1 MEINITRFFNE
12 ADPCNYSASRMELG
26 DNAGRITWNNAVSDS
41 PEYMFVTAENRE
53 EFESHFRA
61 YGAWSE
67 EEIAAWSDQELNA
80 LFLQDVSAEIR
91 EFNDMAEG
99 DWQEWEAL
107 CHACTCSGRLYG
119 GGLSVDGE
127 IYFQIGN

>member
-12 ADPCNYSASRMELG
+12 ANPRNYSASRQELG
-26 DNAGRITWNNAVSDS
+26 DNAGPITWNNAVSDS
-41 PEYMFVTAENRE
+41 PEYMFITAENRE
-53 EFESHFRA
+53 EFEAHFRA

-67 EEIAAWSDQELNA
+67 EEITAWSDRELNA

-91 EFNDMAEG
+91 GFNDMAEG

-107 CHACTCSGRLYG
+107 FYAGTCSGRLYG

-127 IYFQIGN
+127 IYFQIGD

>member
-12 ADPCNYSASRMELG
+12 ANPRKYSASRMELG
-26 DNAGRITWNNAVSDS
+26 DNAGRITWNNAVNDS

-53 EFESHFRA
+53 EFEAHFRS

-91 EFNDMAEG
+91 EFNDLAEG
-99 DWQEWEAL
+99 DWQEWEEL
-107 CHACTCSGRLYG
+107 CQAGTCSGRLYG
-119 GGLSVDGE
+119 GELSVDGE
-127 IYFQIGN
+127 TYFQIGE

>member
-1 MEINITRFFNE
+1 MEINITRFFSE
-12 ADPCNYSASRMELG
+12 ANPRNYSASQAELG
-26 DNAGRITWNNAVSDS
+26 KQAGQITWNNAVNDS
-41 PEYMFVTAENRE
+41 PEYMFVTAENRA

-91 EFNDMAEG
+91 EFDDLAEG

-107 CHACTCSGRLYG
+107 FHAGMCSGRLYG
-119 GGLSVDGE
+119 GELSISGE
-127 IYFQIGN
+127 TYFQIGD

>member
-12 ADPCNYSASRMELG
+12 ANPRKYSASRMELG
-26 DNAGRITWNNAVSDS
+26 DNAGLITWNNAVNDS
-41 PEYMFVTAENRE
+41 PGYMFITAENRE

-99 DWQEWEAL
+99 DWQEWDAL
-107 CHACTCSGRLYG
+107 FHAGTCSGRLYG